1 MPLESLYAL
10 VEKLRQRIERH
21 NAALSG
27 SEWLTRYT
35 LIDPLLRELGWDT
48 EDPELVIPEYSS
60 GGGRA
65 DYALLGETGRPA
77 VIVEAKK
84 LGEPLSLSVI
94 SQVLNYCLIEGTA
107 HFAMTDG
114 RRWEIYE
121 THKPV
126 PISEKQVVSFDLLD
140 TSPSDVCL
148 KALAL
153 WRQNIASG
161 QVGMAHTPVV
171 SSTDDAPAVVQQSE
185 PSAAASSMQ
194 PASPPLASVVDT
206 NGKWVPL
213 TEFQP
218 RPKGNKP
225 NEIMFPDNS
234 QIQIKRNWTRILIE
248 ITRWLINSGYL
259 SATNCPIQ
267 LDGSQDRYLVH
278 TEPVHPNG
286 DNSYGAWEEVKP
298 LWVEK
303 HGSGQQIIKN
313 AQTVIQH
320 VGQDPSQFKVR
331 W

>member
-1 MPLESLYAL
+1 MPMESLHTL
-10 VEKLRQRIERH
+10 VLTLRQRIERH
-21 NAALSG
+21 RAALSS

-161 QVGMAHTPVV
+161 QVGTAHMPIVTPA
-171 SSTDDAPAVVQQSE
+171 DDAAAVVQQPEPPIAAPHTQSTPTAMQSSSVADAKGDWMLLSE
-185 PSAAASSMQ
+185 FNPRTGFSS
-194 PASPPLASVVDT
+194 S
-206 NGKWVPL
+206 N
-213 TEFQP
+213 
-218 RPKGNKP
+218 
-225 NEIMFPDNS
+225 
-234 QIQIKRNWTRILIE
+234 
-248 ITRWLINSGYL
+248 
-259 SATNCPIQ
+259 
-267 LDGSQDRYLVH
+267 
-278 TEPVHPNG
+278 
-286 DNSYGAWEEVKP
+286 
-298 LWVEK
+298 
-303 HGSGQQIIKN
+303 
-313 AQTVIQH
+313 
-320 VGQDPSQFKVR
+320 
-331 W
+331 

>member
-1 MPLESLYAL
+1 MPLESLHAL
-10 VEKLRQRIERH
+10 VETLRQRIQTNRT
-21 NAALSG
+21 ALSG

-48 EDPELVIPEYSS
+48 EDSELVIPEYSS

-65 DYALLGETGRPA
+65 DYALLSNGRPA

-161 QVGMAHTPVV
+161 EVGTAHTPIVTP
-171 SSTDDAPAVVQQSE
+171 TDDTLVVVAEPEPPVAAP
-185 PSAAASSMQ
+185 PTQ
-194 PASPPLASVVDT
+194 PMPIPPPPATVAGS
-206 NGKWVPL
+206 NGGWVPL
-213 TEFQP
+213 TEF
-218 RPKGNKP
+218 RPSGDKP

-234 QIQIKRNWTRILIE
+234 VAPMRFWVTIIVET
-248 ITRWLINSGYL
+248 TRWLIKTGHL
-259 SATNCPIQ
+259 DAIHCPIK
-267 LDGSQDRYLVH
+267 LDGSQDRYIVH
-278 TEPVHPNG
+278 TEPEHPNG
-286 DNSYGAWEEVKP
+286 DNSYGAWEEVEH
-298 LWVEK
+298 LFVEK
-303 HGSGQQIIKN
+303 HGSSRQIVRNTRIIIGR
-313 AQTVIQH
+313 T
-320 VGQDPSQFKVR
+320 GLGPSQFKVR

>member
-1 MPLESLYAL
+1 MPLERLHAL
-10 VEKLRQRIERH
+10 AEKLRLRIHSHRST
-21 NAALSG
+21 LSG

-65 DYALLGETGRPA
+65 DYALLNNGRPA
-77 VIVEAKK
+77 VIIEAKK

-126 PISEKQVVSFDLLD
+126 PISEKRIVSFDLLD
-140 TSPSDVCL
+140 TPPSDMCL

-161 QVGMAHTPVV
+161 QVGTAQTPIV
-171 SSTDDAPAVVQQSE
+171 TPTADAPDVVQQPEPSVTTPPTQSASTST
-185 PSAAASSMQ
+185 PSAAI
-194 PASPPLASVVDT
+194 VDT
-206 NGKWVPL
+206 NEGWLPL
-213 TEFQP
+213 TEVREDRQ
-218 RPKGNKP
+218 RGVKSI
-225 NEIMFPDNS
+225 EICFPDAS
-234 QIQIKRNWTRILIE
+234 RVTKRYWYEVVGEVAL
-248 ITRWLINSGYL
+248 WLINMGHL
-259 SATNCPIQ
+259 RANHCPIKPQ
-267 LDGSQDRYLVH
+267 SGNLYILH
-278 TEPVHPNG
+278 TEPYHSDGKPFKRSIRIGPLFLNPN
-286 DNSYGAWEEVKP
+286 YGM
-298 LWVEK
+298 
-303 HGSGQQIIKN
+303 GQHIRNVQTIIRR
-313 AQTVIQH
+313 A
-320 VGQDPSQFKVR
+320 GQDPSQFKAR

>member
-1 MPLESLYAL
+1 MPLESLHAL
-10 VEKLRQRIERH
+10 VEELRQRIQSH
-21 NAALSG
+21 HSALSG

-48 EDPELVIPEYSS
+48 EAPELVIPEYSS

-65 DYALLGETGRPA
+65 DYALLSNGRPA

-126 PISEKQVVSFDLLD
+126 PISEKRVVSFDLLD

-161 QVGMAHTPVV
+161 QVGMAQTPIV
-171 SSTDDAPAVVQQSE
+171 SPTDNNPADVQQPE
-185 PSAAASSMQ
+185 PRVAASPTQST
-194 PASPPLASVVDT
+194 PIVTPSTTVADA
-206 NGKWVPL
+206 NGEWVPL
-213 TEFQP
+213 SNFEPAPGSRTPTQFMLPDESIVEIKYWHNIVGGVVQWLSDKAYLNERDCPVLLNGRVYTLSTQP
-218 RPKGNKP
+218 NDFRLKGRK
-225 NEIMFPDNS
+225 EINGFYFTSD
-234 QIQIKRNWTRILIE
+234 RNCDTLIS
-248 ITRWLINSGYL
+248 RARLI
-259 SATNCPIQ
+259 I
-267 LDGSQDRYLVH
+267 
-278 TEPVHPNG
+278 E
-286 DNSYGAWEEVKP
+286 
-298 LWVEK
+298 
-303 HGSGQQIIKN
+303 
-313 AQTVIQH
+313 H
-320 VGQDPSQFKVR
+320 VGQNPSQFKVR

>member
-1 MPLESLYAL
+1 MPLESLHTL
-10 VEKLRQRIERH
+10 VLTLRRRIERH
-21 NAALSG
+21 RAALSG

-65 DYALLGETGRPA
+65 DYALLANDGHA
-77 VIVEAKK
+77 ALMVEAKP
-84 LGEPLSLSVI
+84 LQNPLSMDVVM
-94 SQVLNYCLIEGTA
+94 QVLNYCWAEGTE
-107 HFAMTDG
+107 HFAVTNG
-114 RRWEIYE
+114 QHWEIYE
-121 THKPV
+121 TNKAGSPDDKRV
-126 PISEKQVVSFDLLD
+126 ASFDLLD

-148 KALAL
+148 RALAL

-161 QVGMAHTPVV
+161 QVGTAHTPIVTL
-171 SSTDDAPAVVQQSE
+171 TDDAAAVVQQPE
-185 PSAAASSMQ
+185 PPIAVPPTQATPIPTPSAAVA
-194 PASPPLASVVDT
+194 DT
-206 NGKWVPL
+206 NAEWVPL

-218 RPKGNKP
+218 SGNKP

-234 QIQIKRNWTRILIE
+234 TTPIRFWVTIIVE
-248 ITRWLINSGYL
+248 STRWLIKTGRL
-259 SATNCPIQ
+259 DATHCPIR
-267 LDGSQDRYLVH
+267 LDGSQDRYLVN

-303 HGSGQQIIKN
+303 HGSSGQIIRN
-313 AQTVIQH
+313 TRIIIER
-320 VGQDPSQFKVR
+320 VGLDPSQFKVR

>member
-21 NAALSG
+21 RAALSG

-126 PISEKQVVSFDLLD
+126 PISEKQVVSFDLLGA
-140 TSPSDVCL
+140 SPSDVCL

-171 SSTDDAPAVVQQSE
+171 SSTDDAPAVGQQPE
-185 PSAAASSMQ
+185 QHVATPPTQ
-194 PASPPLASVVDT
+194 ASPIPTSPVAIADT
-206 NGKWVPL
+206 NVEWTDLSDFNPKTGSRVP
-213 TEFQP
+213 TQ
-218 RPKGNKP
+218 
-225 NEIMFPDNS
+225 IMFPDDTRDGVKYWHDIVGAVVRWLSSNAYLS
-234 QIQIKRNWTRILIE
+234 ESDCPILDGQTRILSTQPDDISARGRKE
-248 ITRWLINSGYL
+248 INSFYFT
-259 SATNCPIQ
+259 SNRNCDI
-267 LDGSQDRYLVH
+267 L
-278 TEPVHPNG
+278 
-286 DNSYGAWEEVKP
+286 
-298 LWVEK
+298 
-303 HGSGQQIIKN
+303 IKR
-313 AQTVIQH
+313 AQFTIQH
-320 VGQDPSQFKVR
+320 VGQAPSQFKVR

>member
-1 MPLESLYAL
+1 MPLESLHTL
-10 VEKLRQRIERH
+10 VLTLRRRIERH

-65 DYALLGETGRPA
+65 DYALLGETGRPS

-126 PISEKQVVSFDLLD
+126 PISEKQVVSFDLLGA
-140 TSPSDVCL
+140 SPSDVCL

-161 QVGMAHTPVV
+161 QIGTAHTPIVTP
-171 SSTDDAPAVVQQSE
+171 TDDASAIVQQSE
-185 PSAAASSMQ
+185 PPVAASHRQATPIPTS
-194 PASPPLASVVDT
+194 PAAVADT
-206 NGKWVPL
+206 NAEWVPL

-218 RPKGNKP
+218 SGNKP

-234 QIQIKRNWTRILIE
+234 TTPIRFWVTIIVE
-248 ITRWLINSGYL
+248 STRWLIKTGRL
-259 SATNCPIQ
+259 DATHCPIR
-267 LDGSQDRYLVH
+267 LDGSQDRYLVN

-303 HGSGQQIIKN
+303 HGSSGQVIRNTRII
-313 AQTVIQH
+313 IER
-320 VGQDPSQFKVR
+320 VGLDPSQFKVR

>member
-10 VEKLRQRIERH
+10 VEKLRQRIQSHRSL
-21 NAALSG
+21 LSG

-65 DYALLGETGRPA
+65 DYALISNGHPA

-161 QVGMAHTPVV
+161 QVGTAHTPVV
-171 SSTDDAPAVVQQSE
+171 SSDDAPDVVQQPAPPVVE
-185 PSAAASSMQ
+185 PPTQ
-194 PASPPLASVVDT
+194 PTPLATLPTAVAYD
-206 NGKWVPL
+206 NEEWVPL

-218 RPKGNKP
+218 SESKP
-225 NEIMFPDNS
+225 TEIIFPDS
-234 QIQIKRNWTRILIE
+234 SSVPIRAWTTILVAV
-248 ITRWLINSGYL
+248 TRWLSNAGYL
-259 SATNCPIQ
+259 NESNCPIT
-267 LDGSQDRYLVH
+267 LGQDRYIVN
-278 TEPVHPNG
+278 TQNVHPNG
-286 DNSYGAWEEVKP
+286 SSYGSWERVNS

>member
-1 MPLESLYAL
+1 MPLESLHAL

-21 NAALSG
+21 RAALSG

-65 DYALLGETGRPA
+65 DYALLGETGRPF

-140 TSPSDVCL
+140 ASPSDVCL

-161 QVGMAHTPVV
+161 QVGMAHMPIVTP
-171 SSTDDAPAVVQQSE
+171 TDDAPAVAQ
-185 PSAAASSMQ
+185 Q
-194 PASPPLASVVDT
+194 PAPPVAAPPTQATPPAAVADT
-206 NGKWVPL
+206 NEGWVPL

-218 RPKGNKP
+218 SGNKP

-234 QIQIKRNWTRILIE
+234 TTPIRFWVTIIVE
-248 ITRWLINSGYL
+248 STRWLIKTGRL
-259 SATNCPIQ
+259 DATHCPIR
-267 LDGSQDRYLVH
+267 LDGSQDRYLVN

-303 HGSGQQIIKN
+303 HGSSGQVIRNTRII
-313 AQTVIQH
+313 IER
-320 VGQDPSQFKVR
+320 VGLDPSQFKVR